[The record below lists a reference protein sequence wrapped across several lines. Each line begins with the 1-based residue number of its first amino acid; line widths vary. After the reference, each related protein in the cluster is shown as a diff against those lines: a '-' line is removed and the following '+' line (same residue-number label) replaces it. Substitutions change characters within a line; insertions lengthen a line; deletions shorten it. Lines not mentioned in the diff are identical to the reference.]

1 MKRLFSLILAAG
13 LILSLAA
20 CGRTSANEQTTEP
33 ETIETGQSEPTE
45 QVPEEP
51 TTTPP
56 EDTEPAPEKVY
67 EYDALQTVF
76 MAMTEDTTTEE
87 LWNLILEHNLSVT
100 AQENNGGTV
109 IFGVAY
115 TEGVA
120 RQKYA
125 DSGDYLNVTFDVLGD
140 NYMSNDNRLKSV
152 KYVNDS
158 WFWARFF
165 TDRAFDGKVVED
177 YSGYYIEDSF
187 AKEDGITIKYTNG
200 HESVTNYFRYDSAE
214 EVIQKMIDGTR

>member
-1 MKRLFSLILAAG
+1 MKKLFSLILAAG

-20 CGRTSANEQTTEP
+20 CGKTPTVTEP
-33 ETIETGQSEPTE
+33 EPEETVQSQAPTQESAATLMTQPEESEPE
-45 QVPEEP
+45 
-51 TTTPP
+51 
-56 EDTEPAPEKVY
+56 PEKVY
-67 EYDALQTVF
+67 EYDALQNIF
-76 MAMTEDTTTEE
+76 MAITEDTTIEE
-87 LWNLILEHNLSVT
+87 LWALILENDLFVI
-100 AQENNGGTV
+100 AQEYNGGKV
-109 IFGVAY
+109 VFGIAY
-115 TEGVA
+115 TEGAA

-158 WFWARFF
+158 WFWACFF
-165 TDRAFDGKVVED
+165 ADRAFDGKVVGD
-177 YSGYYIEDSF
+177 YSGYYIEDTF

-200 HESVTNYFRYDSAE
+200 HESVTNYFRYNSAE

>member
-1 MKRLFSLILAAG
+1 MKRILSFILSAG

-20 CGRTSANEQTTEP
+20 CEKATTNSETIKPEPKEVLQTQEP
-33 ETIETGQSEPTE
+33 EQPPENSVTTPTE
-45 QVPEEP
+45 EAE
-51 TTTPP
+51 
-56 EDTEPAPEKVY
+56 PEKVY
-67 EYDALQTVF
+67 NYDALQTVF

-158 WFWARFF
+158 WFWACFF